1 MAKVTRDL
9 LEYESIVMDELL
21 AHGYP
26 KESIVLEGQVDTRRF
41 VDFIINDID
50 TGLPMMM
57 IEMKSCGERTQTAV
71 RQLAFDSLK
80 RYYNK
85 SASPIKAVAAI
96 LDREKKKLEFIDY
109 TEAVKEDNFDRAVND
124 YSLPPYDILTIG
136 ARQKA
141 INQQKEKQKR
151 NITVLKVLCWGIF
164 PLVCLALVL
173 LDAFGIYTFST
184 LRLIAI
190 GAGAVITLIPCF
202 KEIKIG
208 EISLKNQ
215 IEKQKEETKHD
226 V

>member
-85 SASPIKAVAAI
+85 NASPIKAVAAI

-124 YSLPPYDILTIG
+124 YSLPPYKILTIG

-151 NITVLKVLCWGIF
+151 NITVLKVLCWGIL

-184 LRLIAI
+184 LRLVAI

-208 EISLKNQ
+208 EIPLKNQ

>member
-85 SASPIKAVAAI
+85 NASPIKAVAAI

-190 GAGAVITLIPCF
+190 GAVAVITLIPCF

>member
-85 SASPIKAVAAI
+85 NASPIKAVAAI

-151 NITVLKVLCWGIF
+151 NITVLKVLCWGIL

-184 LRLIAI
+184 LRLVAI

>member
-85 SASPIKAVAAI
+85 NASPIKAVAAI

-124 YSLPPYDILTIG
+124 YSLPPYEILTIG

-151 NITVLKVLCWGIF
+151 NITVLKVLCWGIL
-164 PLVCLALVL
+164 PLVCIALVL

-184 LRLIAI
+184 LRLVAI

>member
-1 MAKVTRDL
+1 
-9 LEYESIVMDELL
+9 MDELL

-85 SASPIKAVAAI
+85 NALPIKAVAAI

-124 YSLPPYDILTIG
+124 YSLPPYEILTIG

-151 NITVLKVLCWGIF
+151 NITVLKVLCWGIL

-184 LRLIAI
+184 LRLVAI

>member
-80 RYYNK
+80 RYYNRN
-85 SASPIKAVAAI
+85 ASPIKAVAAI

-124 YSLPPYDILTIG
+124 YSLPPYEILTIG

-151 NITVLKVLCWGIF
+151 NITVLKVLCWGIL

-184 LRLIAI
+184 LRLVAI